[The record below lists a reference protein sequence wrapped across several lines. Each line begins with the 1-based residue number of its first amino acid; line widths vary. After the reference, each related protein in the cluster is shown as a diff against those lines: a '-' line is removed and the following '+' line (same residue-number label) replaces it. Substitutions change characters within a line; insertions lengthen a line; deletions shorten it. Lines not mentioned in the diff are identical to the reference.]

1 MVTWI
6 GLPILVLCLGHV
18 FSNAVR
24 TLPAIAVDVLTR
36 DLGLSAEMLAQVTG
50 LFPLAFA
57 ATMVPVGVALDRH
70 GVRRVALALLAIG
83 VAGAVLA
90 TIATGPWGM
99 VAAQIVLG
107 IGCSGM
113 LMCPITYAARALPAA
128 RFAVWSGVI
137 QAFGNT
143 GMLISASPLAA
154 LVEAAGWR
162 AGYAACAAIAA
173 LALLAVALLVPRDV
187 PEARAGRSALSDARD
202 LLRMAWL
209 PQMRGVMVFAFAS
222 FAAVLGVRGL
232 WGGPWLMEV
241 KGLDRI
247 AAGHVLL
254 ACTVALT
261 VGPII
266 AGLVLRRVGRPVA
279 LLSGSHLVA
288 AGLVLAMVAVAPLG
302 LPVAVDGALLVG
314 FGLII
319 SFQVLTFSIVRA
331 AVPPAEAG
339 RALSAANFSFF
350 FGAAV
355 LQGLSGLAAGAGGVA
370 AAMATFAVGLVVCS
384 LGLLALAP
392 RGATRRG

>member
-1 MVTWI
+1 MTWI

-36 DLGLSAEMLAQVTG
+36 DLGLSAETLAQVTG

-57 ATMVPVGVALDRH
+57 AAMVPVGVALDRH

-83 VAGAVLA
+83 LAGAVLA
-90 TIATGPWGM
+90 TLATGAWGM
-99 VAAQIVLG
+99 VAAQVVLG
-107 IGCSGM
+107 LGCSGM

-173 LALLAVALLVPRDV
+173 LAIPAVLLLVPRDV
-187 PEARAGRSALSDARD
+187 PEARADRSAFGDARD
-202 LLRMAWL
+202 LLRIAWL
-209 PQMRGVMVFAFAS
+209 PQMRGLMVFAFAS

-247 AAGHVLL
+247 AAGHALL

-261 VGPII
+261 LGPII

-279 LLSGSHLVA
+279 LLAGSHIVA
-288 AGLVLAMVAVAPLG
+288 AGVVLAMVAAEPLG

-319 SFQVLTFSIVRA
+319 SFQVLAFAIVRE

-350 FGAAV
+350 FGAAL
-355 LQGLSGLAAGAGGVA
+355 LQGVSGLAAGWGGVG
-370 AAMATFAVGLVVCS
+370 AAMTTFAGALVVCS

-392 RGATRRG
+392 RRVTLRG